1 MKDKIDNIFLE
12 SECISEEVMYAY
24 LENKLTQK
32 EHHLV
37 EIHLADCELCN
48 DAVEG
53 LSLIQDKKK
62 IRNFVADI
70 NNKITALTN
79 ERKKSLRW
87 IPNTTKLWSI
97 AAAIAFLIIAGSV
110 WIIFNNSNKDKEDKL
125 VADKTEIN
133 KNKSGYKES
142 IPNAKPDSE
151 KAVSVKEESLEVI
164 KKDNESFLKKS
175 NAETIVKSPNKPI
188 DLMEANQDASANDL
202 EVADKL
208 AVEQNVNTDLRN
220 QQWTSQPAYKDQ
232 STKSLNSNDIVNINN
247 LTNSASPSVVGNADI
262 QSLTYQSKDVSVK
275 SEKKA
280 KQKSNAFQAAK
291 SIPHVNDSTR
301 EETSFS
307 SQKSLSKNEVQMNAP
322 MPAMSGNQDDKTNRK
337 SAPQQFQLRKMDAD
351 KSPSMDSA
359 MKKYNDKDYAN
370 AVALFNQILVNETSN
385 YNAHYY
391 AGLSYFSMDKSD
403 SAILNF
409 DFVLK
414 IKNGEFYEASQWYKA
429 LALIKQNKLKSAKKL
444 LNEIVTKGGSYKVQ
458 AQNKLEELDRK

>member
-1 MKDKIDNIFLE
+1 
-12 SECISEEVMYAY
+12 
-24 LENKLTQK
+24 
-32 EHHLV
+32 
-37 EIHLADCELCN
+37 
-48 DAVEG
+48 
-53 LSLIQDKKK
+53 
-62 IRNFVADI
+62 
-70 NNKITALTN
+70 
-79 ERKKSLRW
+79 
-87 IPNTTKLWSI
+87 
-97 AAAIAFLIIAGSV
+97 
-110 WIIFNNSNKDKEDKL
+110 
-125 VADKTEIN
+125 
-133 KNKSGYKES
+133 
-142 IPNAKPDSE
+142 
-151 KAVSVKEESLEVI
+151 
-164 KKDNESFLKKS
+164 
-175 NAETIVKSPNKPI
+175 
-188 DLMEANQDASANDL
+188 
-202 EVADKL
+202 
-208 AVEQNVNTDLRN
+208 
-220 QQWTSQPAYKDQ
+220 
-232 STKSLNSNDIVNINN
+232 
-247 LTNSASPSVVGNADI
+247 VGNADI